1 MNSLTNEYKLQS
13 EQLQIDKIDEEL
25 INNLID
31 NLQMRLQLMI
41 ELKNELK
48 KLKSKEN
55 EEHTL

>member
-1 MNSLTNEYKLQS
+1 MFHKEGQKIIFVTLVFVVATSL
-13 EQLQIDKIDEEL
+13 
-25 INNLID
+25 LID